1 MPAQERLMKLAGYCN
16 RGRRPGKCLL
26 FIAITALLINLA
38 RANDDEPVQLDDRF
52 AKEPKRVKSESPI
65 EFSKSWDEATAQAQR
80 TGRRL
85 LAYFA
90 NAGCGWCRA
99 MEKRSFTDAEVVEL
113 SKKFVCV
120 EINIG
125 EDRNSRLADQC
136 IDSIPRTIIF
146 TPDEKV
152 IERHTGYIPAT
163 KYAAW
168 LKGVGNSA
176 MAIAHARPNPIAP
189 PPVGFPEAEADVVI
203 WFVDAEKSVDRWNDE
218 DWTGHAHLRRLLQA
232 AGLRPRIEHIARD
245 VLDDRW
251 NRAKATGNIPDL
263 ITADKLVGL
272 VRELETKGQL
282 IHVQSERL
290 SWMTEVASCDD
301 FAARWRFLVDNSPH
315 KAAATK
321 ALLELLRPGPETML
335 PGPVLPGSEDRDAAI
350 TVARE
355 AAVAFVSGDPAGMKK
370 VASESSPQLSRCI
383 SPEDFRS
390 GWTAD
395 AGAVDIRGNANV
407 AFAKVEIRYRG
418 KNVIGADP
426 FLVILRRESTRWK
439 AFVVTND
446 APCMRE
452 FPALCRLSLRP
463 GRIGPSPPSPRLS
476 SPEDGG
482 MIGGKDYKSFRW
494 EVPGESGALAAQV
507 CQVLLDSQ
515 KGRSWPDT
523 RFKIY
528 PGVPRAT
535 SLSTLESPTGLRSDQ
550 MFWCVWSIAE
560 DGQVSVS
567 EVRRYQFARFKL

>member
-1 MPAQERLMKLAGYCN
+1 MKLAEYVN
-16 RGRRPGKCLL
+16 PGPRLSVRVL
-26 FIAITALLINLA
+26 FIALATLLISPA
-38 RANDDEPVQLDDRF
+38 SATADEPATVDDRF
-52 AKEPKRVKSESPI
+52 TNEPNRVNTDTPVQ
-65 EFSKSWDEATAQAQR
+65 FSKSWENATTEAQR

-85 LAYFA
+85 LAYFTGA
-90 NAGCGWCRA
+90 ECGWCRA

-113 SKKFVCV
+113 SKNFVCV
-120 EINIG
+120 EINIS
-125 EDRNSRLADQC
+125 EVRHSRLADRFR
-136 IDSIPRTIIF
+136 IDSIPRTIIL
-146 TPDEKV
+146 TPDEKI
-152 IERHTGYIPAT
+152 IERRTGYIPAVE
-163 KYAAW
+163 YAAW

-176 MAIAHARPNPIAP
+176 MAIADTRPNPITP

-203 WFVDAEKSVDRWNDE
+203 WFVDAEKSVGRWNDE

-251 NRAKATGNIPDL
+251 NRAEATGNIPDL
-263 ITADKLVGL
+263 ITADKLAGL

-301 FAARWRFLVDNSPH
+301 FAGRWRFRVDNSPH
-315 KAAATK
+315 RVAAEK
-321 ALLELLRPGPETML
+321 ALLEMLRPGPETML
-335 PGPVLPGSEDRDAAI
+335 PGPVLPSSEDRNEAI
-350 TVARE
+350 TVARQ
-355 AAVAFVSGDPAGMKK
+355 AAAAFVSGDPAAMKK
-370 VASESSPQLSRCI
+370 VASASSPQLSRCT

-426 FLVILRRESTRWK
+426 FLVILRREPAGWK

-446 APCMRE
+446 TPCMKE
-452 FPALCRLSLRP
+452 LPALCRLTLRP
-463 GRIGPSPPSPRLS
+463 RGIGAPPPPSPRLS
-476 SPEDGG
+476 LPEDGG
-482 MIGGKDYKSFRW
+482 MIGGKDYKSFQW

-515 KGRSWPDT
+515 KGRSWPDS
-523 RFKIY
+523 RFKLY

-535 SLSTLESPTGLRSDQ
+535 SLSTLESPTGLSSEQ
-550 MFWCVWSIAE
+550 MFWCVWSIAK

-567 EVRRYQFARFKL
+567 EVRRYQFARFKH